1 MTSPRTRAILET
13 LGSGIEP
20 EMTRGVLRLFGASS
34 IDECLSI
41 YDSVGAAE
49 RSGLDEAVERLAA
62 NVTTKFPDRATSP
75 ERARPTSDLPPVE
88 SGWLP
93 ADSPVVPRAGSGMQ
107 TYQIRRQLAIARSY
121 RVDDGEGARHFTIA
135 GKLRFP
141 RAFSVRDAN
150 GNVLYDASEKVL
162 SIDRRFLIRRDGA
175 EAAVLTRKTTS
186 GAIRDQFEI
195 VLQSG
200 QTLHASGKLWDDDGV
215 QIVRDSTRI
224 AFIRRQPR
232 AFREI
237 FSATLLR
244 SADQGL
250 LLAIAMSIVEIDPLR
265 GRDE

>member
-13 LGSGIEP
+13 LGRGIEP

-41 YDSVGAAE
+41 YDRVGAAE
-49 RSGLDEAVERLAA
+49 RSGLDDAVERLAA
-62 NVTTKFPDRATSP
+62 SVTTKFPDRGTLP
-75 ERARPTSDLPPVE
+75 ERVRPKADDSPIE

-93 ADSPVVPRAGSGMQ
+93 ADSPVVPRADSGMQ
-107 TYQIRRQLAIARSY
+107 TYQIRRQFAVVRSY
-121 RVDDGEGARHFTIA
+121 RVEDGDGNRHFTIA

-150 GNVLYDASEKVL
+150 GNVLYEARDKVL
-162 SIDRRFLIRRDGA
+162 SIERTFLIHRDGA
-175 EAAVLTRKTTS
+175 EAAVLTRQTTS
-186 GAIRDQFEI
+186 GAVRDQFEI

-215 QIVRDSTRI
+215 QIVRDGTRI
-224 AFIRRQPR
+224 AFIRREPR
-232 AFREI
+232 IFKEI

-244 SADQGL
+244 SADPGL

-265 GRDE
+265 GKDE